1 MEVETGREAAAT
13 AILRG
18 LEEGQQVVASGQ
30 FLLDSEAS
38 LRGIVAAPVVD
49 AAAHGHVHG
58 AVQPA
63 PALHEAEGRVLSLD
77 GEQLRIAH
85 GPFNT
90 LGMPG
95 MTMRF
100 SVADVAL
107 LRGYS
112 RRPASVSRCAR
123 PTWGC

>member
-1 MEVETGREAAAT
+1 M
-13 AILRG
+13 
-18 LEEGQQVVASGQ
+18 VASGQ

-95 MTMRF
+95 MTMRSGGRRRAAAGVQPQARIRF
-100 SVADVAL
+100 AVRETDQGL
-107 LRGYS
+107 LIERLQLLEQQ
-112 RRPASVSRCAR
+112 P
-123 PTWGC
+123 

>member
-1 MEVETGREAAAT
+1 M
-13 AILRG
+13 
-18 LEEGQQVVASGQ
+18 
-30 FLLDSEAS
+30 
-38 LRGIVAAPVVD
+38 
-49 AAAHGHVHG
+49 
-58 AVQPA
+58 
-63 PALHEAEGRVLSLD
+63 LSLD

-107 LRGYS
+107 LQGVQPQAHIRFAVRETDQGLLIE
-112 RRPASVSRCAR
+112 RLQLLEQQP
-123 PTWGC
+123 